1 MSATWVRSFLA
12 RQRLALWS
20 AAILA
25 LTLLIIGAL
34 LMAALEANLRR
45 EVDEALLLR
54 AQHVEHGITVD
65 QDGALSAA
73 AASPGLADLA
83 PLDEITAPGIYV
95 QVVDPTGA
103 VLLSSA
109 NLPGAGLPVPADLAQ
124 QTLAGRQTYATVPLG
139 PERVRLLGWPV
150 LQPAAGSAPSSWVS
164 RCTSWTSPCG
174 ICGSYWAW
182 RPSWPCCWRWPA
194 VGGCGARPCVP
205 WLK

>member
-73 AASPGLADLA
+73 GASPGLADLA

-109 NLPGAGLPVPADLAQ
+109 NLPGGGLPVPADLVQ

-139 PERVRLLGWPV
+139 RERVRLLGRPV
-150 LQPAAGSAPSSWVS
+150 FSERPVARRH
-164 RCTSWTSPCG
+164 RCG
-174 ICGSYWAW
+174 
-182 RPSWPCCWRWPA
+182 
-194 VGGCGARPCVP
+194 
-205 WLK
+205 

>member
-1 MSATWVRSFLA
+1 MSASWVRSFLA

-34 LMAALEANLRR
+34 LMAALEVNLRR

-54 AQHVEHGITVD
+54 AQHVEHGITVE

-73 AASPGLADLA
+73 GASPGLADLA

-103 VLLSSA
+103 VLLSS
-109 NLPGAGLPVPADLAQ
+109 
-124 QTLAGRQTYATVPLG
+124 
-139 PERVRLLGWPV
+139 
-150 LQPAAGSAPSSWVS
+150 SA
-164 RCTSWTSPCG
+164 R
-174 ICGSYWAW
+174 
-182 RPSWPCCWRWPA
+182 
-194 VGGCGARPCVP
+194 
-205 WLK
+205 